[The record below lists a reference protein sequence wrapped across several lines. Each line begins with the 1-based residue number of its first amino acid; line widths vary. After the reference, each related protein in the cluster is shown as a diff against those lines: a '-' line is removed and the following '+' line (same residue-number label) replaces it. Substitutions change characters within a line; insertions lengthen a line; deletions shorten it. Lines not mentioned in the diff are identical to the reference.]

1 MENIRD
7 NGILIHG
14 NNKQMK
20 ENHVKFWGFFFIS
33 KTNDLNSVL

>member
-7 NGILIHG
+7 NGILIHI

-20 ENHVKFWGFFFIS
+20 EIHVKFGGFFFKS

>member
-7 NGILIHG
+7 NGILIPG

-20 ENHVKFWGFFFIS
+20 ENNVKFWGFFFTS